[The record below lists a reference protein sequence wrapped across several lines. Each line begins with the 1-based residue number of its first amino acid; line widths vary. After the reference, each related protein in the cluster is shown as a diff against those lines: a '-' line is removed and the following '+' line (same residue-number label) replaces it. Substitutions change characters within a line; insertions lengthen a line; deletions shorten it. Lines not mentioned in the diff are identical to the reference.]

1 MAKIRYSAIGMSLI
15 AALMIGSLPR
25 NVRAAGSGAD
35 GEARI
40 RLHATAW
47 AGPIGSVNAFGSLN
61 INGKQVIG
69 ETFLWGG
76 ELVEAAP
83 GAATHVSF
91 DSIGS
96 VNLTEGAAVRFSATR
111 SSTGEAGGRVLIAS
125 VVRGNV
131 AIELRPDAAAYVEAG
146 GSRFIAMRGA
156 SFRIGMQGGR
166 AVLSTISGTVN
177 TESQQSRPTYKI
189 RPVDELGRPVDLGRT
204 LSVRA
209 RSTRNFQIQ
218 VTDENDK
225 PIPDLPILFS
235 LGSPC
240 LGSLGLGAGAGTSFK
255 KNTDKKG
262 IAAVPF
268 IAGAAKCLGS
278 LSAKVEGTST
288 EFTQQVGVQRQGFWN
303 TQNSLIVAGIVGGA
317 VLASIL
323 IINSGGNNDQRIK
336 PVPPPVVK
344 P

>member
-1 MAKIRYSAIGMSLI
+1 
-15 AALMIGSLPR
+15 
-25 NVRAAGSGAD
+25 
-35 GEARI
+35 
-40 RLHATAW
+40 
-47 AGPIGSVNAFGSLN
+47 VNAFGSLS
-61 INGKQVIG
+61 INGKQVVG
-69 ETFLWGG
+69 ENFLWGG
-76 ELVEAAP
+76 ELIEATR
-83 GAATHVSF
+83 GTATSVSF

-96 VNLTEGAAVRFSATR
+96 VTLAEGAAARFSATR
-111 SSTGEAGGRVLIAS
+111 SSADEAGRRVLIAS
-125 VVRGNV
+125 LVRGNV
-131 AIELRPDAAAYVEAG
+131 EIALHPDAGAYVEAG
-146 GSRFIAMRGA
+146 GSRFSAMRGA
-156 SFRIGMQGGR
+156 SFRIGIQSGR
-166 AVLSTISGTVN
+166 AVLNTISGTVN
-177 TESQQSRPTYKI
+177 AEVQQGRPNYKI

-255 KNTDKKG
+255 KNTDNKG
-262 IAAVPF
+262 IAGVPF
-268 IAGAAKCLGS
+268 LVGAAKCVGS
-278 LSAKVEGTST
+278 LTAKVEGTST
-288 EFTQQVGVQRQGFWN
+288 EFTQEVGVQQKSFWN
-303 TQNSLIVAGIVGGA
+303 TQNSLIIAGLVGAG

-323 IINSGGNNDQRIK
+323 IINSGGDDQRIQ

>member
-1 MAKIRYSAIGMSLI
+1 MVKIRYSAIGMSLI
-15 AALMIGSLPR
+15 AVLMISSLPR
-25 NVRAAGSGAD
+25 NVRAAGGAD

-40 RLHATAW
+40 RLHATAL
-47 AGPIGSVNAFGSLN
+47 AGPIGSVNAFGSVN
-61 INGKQVIG
+61 INGKQVTG
-69 ETFLWGG
+69 EEVLWGG
-76 ELVEAAP
+76 ELIEATH
-83 GAATHVSF
+83 GAATSVSF

-96 VNLTEGAAVRFSATR
+96 VTLTEGAAARFSATR
-111 SSTGEAGGRVLIAS
+111 SASDEAGRLVLIAS
-125 VVRGNV
+125 LLRGNV
-131 AIELRPDAAAYVEAG
+131 AIELHPEAGAYVEAG
-146 GSRFIAMRGA
+146 GARFTAMRGA
-156 SFRIGMQGGR
+156 SFRIEMQDGQ
-166 AVLSTISGTVN
+166 AVLNTISGTVN
-177 TESQQSRPTYKI
+177 TEPRQSRPNYKI

-240 LGSLGLGAGAGTSFK
+240 LGSLGVGAAAGTSFRK
-255 KNTDKKG
+255 KTDNKG

-268 IAGAAKCLGS
+268 IVGAAKCLGS
-278 LSAKVEGTST
+278 LSAKVEGTNT
-288 EFTQQVGVQRQGFWN
+288 EFTQQVGVQRHGFWN
-303 TQNSLIVAGIVGGA
+303 TQNSLLVAGIVGGG
-317 VLASIL
+317 VLAAVL
-323 IINSGGNNDQRIK
+323 IINSGGNNNQRIQ